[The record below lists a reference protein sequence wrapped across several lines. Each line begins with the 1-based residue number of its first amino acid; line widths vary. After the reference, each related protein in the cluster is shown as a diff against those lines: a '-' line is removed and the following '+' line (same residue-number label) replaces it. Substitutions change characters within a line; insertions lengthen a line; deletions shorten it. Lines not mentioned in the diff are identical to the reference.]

1 MVIKAM
7 IKGQKV
13 LKDKIFEIF
22 GKQML
27 IKCILLVEDSVKI
40 VVTDLISLFLD
51 KYFEQSEPYFYIDQ
65 ILNNLAETLKKTDD
79 IEASVIYVFNLI
91 N

>member
-1 MVIKAM
+1 MLVVCEEDWQAKQSFFMVIKAM
-7 IKGQKV
+7 IKGQQV

-51 KYFEQSEPYFYIDQ
+51 KYFE
-65 ILNNLAETLKKTDD
+65 
-79 IEASVIYVFNLI
+79 
-91 N
+91 

>member
-1 MVIKAM
+1 MPKSNIFQDVELLITNLLQLLVVCEEDWQAKQSFFMVIKAM
-7 IKGQKV
+7 IKGQQN

-51 KYFEQSEPYFYIDQ
+51 KYFE
-65 ILNNLAETLKKTDD
+65 
-79 IEASVIYVFNLI
+79 
-91 N
+91 

>member
-1 MVIKAM
+1 MPKSNIFQDVELLITNLLQLLVVCEEDWQAKQSFFMVIKAM
-7 IKGQKV
+7 IKGQQD

-51 KYFEQSEPYFYIDQ
+51 KYFE
-65 ILNNLAETLKKTDD
+65 
-79 IEASVIYVFNLI
+79 
-91 N
+91 